1 MKRFWKGT
9 AVFAAVMLAAA
20 GLSWGILQLTTP
32 KGGLPVFVGTG
43 DYLRLITQDSIF
55 LRALFNTLWMP
66 ALLALV
72 LTAGFVVLKRLVLS
86 RWRSRLREPVC
97 YAGLTLALFLLQ
109 AAWLPWLLGWP
120 NYLAVDVLHAPP
132 PFILSLVEF
141 FCSPISI
148 LLETVALELSL
159 LLALLA
165 WLADCLLSAG
175 RKKRQGYAQADENAM
190 PGDRT

>member
-1 MKRFWKGT
+1 MKRFWKGA
-9 AVFAAVMLAAA
+9 AVFAAAMLAAA
-20 GLSWGILQLTTP
+20 GLGWGLMALAP
-32 KGGLPVFVGTG
+32 DGRYF
-43 DYLRLITQDSIF
+43 RLFMQDETF
-55 LRALFNTLWMP
+55 MRALFNTLWMP

-109 AAWLPWLLGWP
+109 AAWLPWLLGLP
-120 NYLAVDVLHAPP
+120 LTVYIVDGLAYPSTFTPGFLDYFQSPSYLLCGA
-132 PFILSLVEF
+132 
-141 FCSPISI
+141 
-148 LLETVALELSL
+148 LLLELSL
-159 LLALLA
+159 LLGLLA